1 MNKMI
6 EHITYSSATEADTPC
21 LTHLLAQLFSIE
33 KDFEP
38 NATKQAQGLA
48 LLLKNQQ
55 TASIEVARDASGNAI
70 GMVSVQLVIST
81 AQGSASA
88 WIEDMVIDVNFRGQG
103 IGKQLL
109 QRALAWAKDNGATRA
124 QLLVDIENT
133 GALAYYE
140 HLGWESTQL
149 QARKI
154 FL

>member
-6 EHITYSSATEADTPC
+6 EHITYSNATETDTPY

-38 NATKQAQGLA
+38 NTSKQEQGLA

-55 TASIEVARDASGNAI
+55 TASIQVARDASGNVI

-109 QRALAWAKDNGATRA
+109 QRALAWAKDHGATRA

>member
-1 MNKMI
+1 MNKTI
-6 EHITYSSATEADTPC
+6 ELITYSTATVADTPF
-21 LTHLLAQLFSIE
+21 LTHLLTQLFSIE

-38 NATKQAQGLA
+38 NATKQEQGLA

-55 TASIEVARDASGNAI
+55 TASIQVARNASGNAI
-70 GMVSVQLVIST
+70 GMVSAQIVIST
-81 AQGSASA
+81 AQGTASV
-88 WIEDMVIDVNFRGQG
+88 WIEDMVIDADFRGQG
-103 IGKQLL
+103 IGKHLL

-124 QLLVDIENT
+124 QLLVDIENA

>member
-1 MNKMI
+1 MNKTI
-6 EHITYSSATEADTPC
+6 ELITYSTATVADTPF
-21 LTHLLAQLFSIE
+21 LTHLLTQLFSIE

-38 NATKQAQGLA
+38 NATKQEQGLA

-55 TASIEVARDASGNAI
+55 TASIQVARNASGNAI
-70 GMVSVQLVIST
+70 GMVSAQIVIST
-81 AQGSASA
+81 AQGSASV
-88 WIEDMVIDVNFRGQG
+88 WIEDMVIDADFRGQG
-103 IGKQLL
+103 IGKHLL

-124 QLLVDIENT
+124 QLLVDIENA